1 MMIKNLKISQFILT
15 AIVCLF
21 LNANAFAQYKSFKIG
36 VKKDTLNRV
45 LINGQ
50 KEGKWVIEVAE
61 LRGEPGYVE
70 EGLYNKGYKNG
81 VWRKYSVEGD
91 LLAVENYFNGGKDGE
106 QQYYTY
112 MGDLVRIE
120 NWKGYD
126 PAKPYDTVAVYGE
139 GNNEI
144 IDFKISKAEPYSVKQ
159 GEWKYFNP
167 ENGQLVRTEM
177 WELNNIKLPE
187 NKAKVVATAAKKEV
201 PKTAEMLE
209 WERKNKGK
217 KKVVRDGSTGAN

>member
-1 MMIKNLKISQFILT
+1 MMKGLKISQFILT
-15 AIVCLF
+15 AIACLF
-21 LNANAFAQYKSFKIG
+21 LSSGASAQYKSFKIG

-45 LINGQ
+45 MANGQ
-50 KEGKWVIEVAE
+50 KEGKWVVEVAE

-70 EGLYNKGYKNG
+70 EGLYNKNYKNG

-91 LLAVENYFNGGKDGE
+91 LLAAENYFNGGKDGE

-112 MGDLVRIE
+112 MGDLVRVE
-120 NWKGYD
+120 NWKAYD

-144 IDFKISKAEPYSVKQ
+144 IDFKITKAEPYSVKQ
-159 GEWKYFNP
+159 GEWKYYNP
-167 ENGQLVRTEM
+167 ANGQLVRTEM

-187 NKAKVVATAAKKEV
+187 DKKKATATAAKKEI
-201 PKTAEMLE
+201 PKTPEMLE
-209 WERKNKGK
+209 WEKKNRGK
-217 KKVVRDGSTGAN
+217 KGAIRTGETGGQ